1 MRLLPDGG
9 GQRVVLSVSDL
20 TAAASCEFGLLRALD
35 VRLGRLPALEAV
47 PDPLMERA
55 ADLGDVH
62 EQRVLDRLKGEVG
75 PGSVLELPRPTY
87 TEAGLVEAQEAT
99 LAALRAGTPVVA
111 QGTVYDG
118 GLMGHPDFLVRVADS
133 GAYEVWD
140 AKLSRSAKVSA
151 LLQIAAY
158 ADLLAAAGVPVADVA
173 RLELGNG
180 QSTEHRL
187 DDLIPAYR
195 DLRARADRLLAAHL
209 VAGPVRWGDD
219 AVTAC
224 GRCDACEAEVEAHR
238 DLLLVAGLRMTQR
251 ARLRAAGVTT
261 IEQLAEH
268 TGPVAGVPAA
278 TLDKLREQ
286 AALQVAQDE
295 RTARGEVQANGWPVV
310 DYRVVDPAPLRRLPA
325 PSEGDLF
332 FDFEG
337 DPLWTPDGVEW
348 GLEYLFGV
356 LPADGDFTA
365 FWAFD
370 RASEREAL
378 ADFLAY
384 VAERRAAYPEMR
396 IYHYAP
402 YETSA
407 LKRLV
412 GQHGVGE
419 EQLDDLLRGGVFV
432 DLYAVVRQAL
442 RVSQPSYS
450 LKKLEPLYMAEHRAS
465 LDDCRRLG
473 GDVRPGDGGARGG
486 AGRRGRRPARRR
498 SGSTT
503 STTWSRPAG
512 CATGCSRLRDEGG
525 GDGRGAGG
533 AGDGDPLGDGG
544 ADPAEPPEAEAVE
557 RLTELADALADSDG
571 RSVDE
576 QALRMVAASLGY
588 HRREDKA
595 FWWEHFHRLSAPL
608 EDWSDDRAA
617 FIPDEVEAGPWSEKK
632 GNTLPRR
639 TLRLVGS
646 LPAGTEI
653 VAGWDGKTVYA
664 RAAARSRGARR
675 GPGPR
680 GRRRAAR
687 SWRSGSTGTGSTR

>member
-1 MRLLPDGG
+1 MRLLPDGD

-20 TAAASCEFGLLRALD
+20 TAAASCEYGLLRALD

-55 ADLGDVH
+55 AELGDVH
-62 EQRVLDRLKGEVG
+62 EQRVLARLTAEVG
-75 PGSVLELPRPTY
+75 EGNVANLPRPTY

-133 GAYEVWD
+133 GEYEVWD

-224 GRCDACEAEVEAHR
+224 GRCDACEAEVKAHR

-295 RTARGEVQANGWPVV
+295 RRPAARCRPTAGQSSTTASSTP
-310 DYRVVDPAPLRRLPA
+310 RRC
-325 PSEGDLF
+325 
-332 FDFEG
+332 
-337 DPLWTPDGVEW
+337 
-348 GLEYLFGV
+348 
-356 LPADGDFTA
+356 
-365 FWAFD
+365 
-370 RASEREAL
+370 
-378 ADFLAY
+378 
-384 VAERRAAYPEMR
+384 
-396 IYHYAP
+396 
-402 YETSA
+402 
-407 LKRLV
+407 
-412 GQHGVGE
+412 
-419 EQLDDLLRGGVFV
+419 GGC
-432 DLYAVVRQAL
+432 
-442 RVSQPSYS
+442 P
-450 LKKLEPLYMAEHRAS
+450 
-465 LDDCRRLG
+465 
-473 GDVRPGDGGARGG
+473 
-486 AGRRGRRPARRR
+486 RRPRATSSSTSRATRCGPPTASSGAWSTSSASCPQAATSRRSGRSTGPPSARRWKASSRTWPSAAPRTPTCASTTTRRTRRRR
-498 SGSTT
+498 SSGWSASTGSGRTSSTT
-503 STTWSRPAG
+503 CCAAG
-512 CATGCSRLRDEGG
+512 CSSTCTPWCARRCGC
-525 GDGRGAGG
+525 
-533 AGDGDPLGDGG
+533 
-544 ADPAEPPEAEAVE
+544 
-557 RLTELADALADSDG
+557 
-571 RSVDE
+571 RS
-576 QALRMVAASLGY
+576 
-588 HRREDKA
+588 
-595 FWWEHFHRLSAPL
+595 
-608 EDWSDDRAA
+608 
-617 FIPDEVEAGPWSEKK
+617 
-632 GNTLPRR
+632 RR
-639 TLRLVGS
+639 TR
-646 LPAGTEI
+646 
-653 VAGWDGKTVYA
+653 
-664 RAAARSRGARR
+664 
-675 GPGPR
+675 
-680 GRRRAAR
+680 
-687 SWRSGSTGTGSTR
+687 

>member
-1 MRLLPDGG
+1 MRLLPDGD

-20 TAAASCEFGLLRALD
+20 TAAASCEYGLLRALD

-55 ADLGDVH
+55 AELGDVH
-62 EQRVLDRLKGEVG
+62 EQRVLARLTTEVG
-75 PGSVLELPRPTY
+75 EGNVANLPRPTY

-133 GAYEVWD
+133 GEYEVWD

-224 GRCDACEAEVEAHR
+224 GHCDACEAEVEAHR

-278 TLDKLREQ
+278 TLDKLRQQ
-286 AALQVAQDE
+286 AALQVEQDE
-295 RTARGEVQANGWPVV
+295 RTARGEMQANGWPVV

-356 LPADGDFTA
+356 LPAGGDFTP

-378 ADFLAY
+378 EGFLAY
-384 VAERRAAYPEMR
+384 VAERRAAYPAMR

-412 GQHGVGE
+412 GQHGVG
-419 EQLDDLLRGGVFV
+419 RGAARRAAARRGVRRPV
-432 DLYAVVRQAL
+432 RRGAPGAAGVAAVVLAEEARAAL
-442 RVSQPSYS
+442 HVRAPGG
-450 LKKLEPLYMAEHRAS
+450 HR
-465 LDDCRRLG
+465 DCRRLG
-473 GDVRPGDGGARGG
+473 RDVRPGDGGARGR
-486 AGRRGRRPARRR
+486 AGRRGGAAAGGHPAVQRVRRRVDPRAARLAARPAR
-498 SGSTT
+498 
-503 STTWSRPAG
+503 
-512 CATGCSRLRDEGG
+512 
-525 GDGRGAGG
+525 
-533 AGDGDPLGDGG
+533 
-544 ADPAEPPEAEAVE
+544 
-557 RLTELADALADSDG
+557 
-571 RSVDE
+571 
-576 QALRMVAASLGY
+576 
-588 HRREDKA
+588 
-595 FWWEHFHRLSAPL
+595 
-608 EDWSDDRAA
+608 
-617 FIPDEVEAGPWSEKK
+617 
-632 GNTLPRR
+632 
-639 TLRLVGS
+639 
-646 LPAGTEI
+646 
-653 VAGWDGKTVYA
+653 
-664 RAAARSRGARR
+664 
-675 GPGPR
+675 
-680 GRRRAAR
+680 
-687 SWRSGSTGTGSTR
+687 